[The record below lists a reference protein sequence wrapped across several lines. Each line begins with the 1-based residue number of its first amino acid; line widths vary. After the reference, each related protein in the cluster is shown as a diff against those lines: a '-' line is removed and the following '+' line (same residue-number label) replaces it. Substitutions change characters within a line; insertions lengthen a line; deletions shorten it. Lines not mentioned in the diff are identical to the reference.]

1 MKRVALVGTPNS
13 GKTTLFNWMTGSRQK
28 VVNYPG
34 STVDYTIGR
43 TMPLYGDVFEVVDTP
58 GTYSLFPKSP
68 DEEVTCRALF
78 DDKLHLTAVIVVVD
92 GCQIAR
98 QLHLVEQLKQIGYT
112 VIVAMTMA
120 DLISQEGSVNFKKL
134 SVLIG
139 APVYPIDGTL
149 GGGVKELIRATRE
162 LEHKI
167 WAPVPL
173 AHWDSEKRR
182 TIYGQMES
190 IAAQVEV
197 KTAKIAEKTA
207 RLDRYFLHP
216 VFGFAL
222 FALIMTALFTS
233 IYSLATPFMDLI
245 DSSFGAA
252 VEFVRAHSPSPLLA
266 DFLGDGLLA
275 GIGAVVIFVP
285 QIFILFVGISF
296 LEDSGYLAR
305 AAALVDKPL
314 SKLGLNGKSFVPLLS
329 GFACAI
335 PGMMA
340 TRAINSRKAKWITMF
355 ILPFMTCSARLP
367 VYALL
372 LGFLF
377 RGEPAWKPGLALA
390 ALYLSGIIV
399 AGISAGVLNLFIK
412 MPEKSFF
419 LLELPI
425 YRRPQFSVIVRNSLK
440 RTKAYLFR
448 SGPIIFGFAVLI
460 WAASTFPN
468 YQLEGHERMSS
479 SYAAKAGQFLEPVV
493 RPMGADWRVGVG
505 LLSAFAAREVFVSSL
520 AVIMNV
526 TATDDSDEGMQ
537 DSLLTSMSEAKTASG
552 LKLFT
557 VPSVLA
563 LLFFFVI
570 ALQCTTTTS
579 VAFREMKSARF
590 AAFQLVFMNVL
601 AYVVAVVIF
610 QVTTAAGL

>member
-13 GKTTLFNWMTGSRQK
+13 GKTTLFNWLTGSRQK

-34 STVDYTIGR
+34 STVDYTVGR
-43 TMPLYGDVFEVVDTP
+43 TLPVYGDVFEVVDTP

-78 DDKLHLTAVIVVVD
+78 DEKLHLTAVIVVID
-92 GCQIAR
+92 GCQISR
-98 QLHLVEQLKQIGYT
+98 QLHLVEQLKEVGYT

-120 DLISQEGSVNFKKL
+120 DLIAKEGSVNFKKL
-134 SVLIG
+134 SVHLG
-139 APVYPIDGTL
+139 VPVYPIDGTL
-149 GGGVKELIRATRE
+149 GGGVKELARATRE
-162 LEHKI
+162 IEHRP
-167 WAPVPL
+167 WGPVPL
-173 AHWDSEKRR
+173 RPWDADHRKSIYSRMAH
-182 TIYGQMES
+182 
-190 IAAQVEV
+190 IASDVEV
-197 KTAKIAEKTA
+197 KTSNISAQTAK
-207 RLDRYFLHP
+207 LDRVLLHP
-216 VFGFAL
+216 VFGF
-222 FALIMTALFTS
+222 FFFFLIMTALFTA
-233 IYSLATPFMDLI
+233 IYWFATPFMDLI
-245 DSSFGAA
+245 DAAFGWA
-252 VEFVRAHSPSPLLA
+252 VDFVRTNSPSPLLA
-266 DFLGDGLLA
+266 DFVGDGFLA
-275 GIGAVVIFVP
+275 GVGAVVIFVP
-285 QIFILFVGISF
+285 QIFILFIGISL

-335 PGMMA
+335 PAMMA

-355 ILPFMTCSARLP
+355 IIPFMTCSARLP

-377 RGEPAWKPGLALA
+377 RDDPPWVAGLALS
-390 ALYLSGIIV
+390 ALYLSGIVV
-399 AGISAGVLNLFIK
+399 AGISAGILNLIIK

-425 YRRPQFSVIVRNSLK
+425 YRRPQFAVVFRNSFK
-440 RTKAYLFR
+440 RTKAYLWR
-448 SGPIIFGFAVLI
+448 SGPIIFAFAVLI

-468 YQLEGHERMSS
+468 YDKEGHERMAT
-479 SYAAKAGQFLEPVV
+479 SYAAQAGQWIEPVV
-493 RPMGADWRVGVG
+493 QPMGADWRVGVG

-520 AVIMNV
+520 AVMMNI
-526 TATDDSDEGMQ
+526 TDTEDEEGLQ
-537 DSLLTSMSEAKTASG
+537 DSLLSSMAEAKNAAGSA
-552 LKLFT
+552 LFT

-579 VAFREMKSARF
+579 VAYQEMKSARF
-590 AAFQLVFMNVL
+590 ATLQVIFMNLL
-601 AYVVAVVIF
+601 AYGVAVVVY
-610 QVTTAAGL
+610 QSATAVGL